1 MNSPKKK
8 FRASRVTIEVK
19 VDKDACRA
27 AKAAFAECH
36 LTLNTAIELFIC
48 QTARRF
54 YASQQVDEAHDV
66 FASIDDLMEYLEERE
81 AGRAPVR
88 VPGIPPREEPK
99 KGRKSEK
106 TKAGKKEEKKAKKDD
121 KPAKDKKTGKSADRP
136 KKA

>member
-8 FRASRVTIEVK
+8 IRASRVTIEVK
-19 VDKDACRA
+19 VDEDACRA

-99 KGRKSEK
+99 KEEK
-106 TKAGKKEEKKAKKDD
+106 KDKKADKDKAGKKEEKKAKKNA
-121 KPAKDKKTGKSADRP
+121 AKP